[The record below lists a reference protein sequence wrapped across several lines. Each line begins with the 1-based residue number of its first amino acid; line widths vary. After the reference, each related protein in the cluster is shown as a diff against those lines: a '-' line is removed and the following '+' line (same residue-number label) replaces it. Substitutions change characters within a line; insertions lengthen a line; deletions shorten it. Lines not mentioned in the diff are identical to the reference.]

1 MPFIKLG
8 TPAVSTLDQQ
18 KQPSRLLCDLCALSL
33 CIINSRMSFREVMPS
48 LFVEQ
53 RFQENLSDAVK
64 LKYWFTSTVTQEVE
78 REH

>member
-8 TPAVSTLDQQ
+8 TPAVGTLGQQ

-33 CIINSRMSFREVMPS
+33 FIINSRMSFREVMPS

-64 LKYWFTSTVTQEVE
+64 LSITI
-78 REH
+78 